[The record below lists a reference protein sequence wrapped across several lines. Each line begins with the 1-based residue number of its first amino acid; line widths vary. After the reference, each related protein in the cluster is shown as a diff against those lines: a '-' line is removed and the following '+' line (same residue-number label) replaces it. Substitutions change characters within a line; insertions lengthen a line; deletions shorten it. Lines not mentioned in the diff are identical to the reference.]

1 MRYEIQLLSRRQ
13 WQAACFLRVRLESA
27 LEFEEEEEGVIRA
40 FLALSKESFLDKVI
54 SF

>member
-1 MRYEIQLLSRRQ
+1 MRYEIQLLSRRE
-13 WQAACFLRVRLESA
+13 WQAGSVFLRVRLESA
-27 LEFEEEEEGVIRA
+27 LELEEGVIRA